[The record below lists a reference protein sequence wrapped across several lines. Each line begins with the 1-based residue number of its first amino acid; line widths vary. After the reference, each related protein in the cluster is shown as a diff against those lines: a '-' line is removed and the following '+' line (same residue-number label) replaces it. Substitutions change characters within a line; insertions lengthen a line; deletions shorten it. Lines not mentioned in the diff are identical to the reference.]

1 MKKFL
6 IFFFIFFISTTLN
19 VLSKV
24 NKIVVKVENEIIKNY
39 EIKNKIIS
47 SLIVS
52 GQEINQINIDSL
64 KRSALENLIQL
75 KLKKI
80 ELAKFDIKCD
90 KNQINN
96 YLIKVSSNDLVQ
108 FKEVFKNYNL
118 DFNLFLEE
126 IETEFK
132 WQKLIYIFYANKI
145 EVNEIAVQKELQQ
158 IIEKKL
164 LLEEFKLS
172 EIEFTVNKEK
182 KNEIIEN
189 IQNQIKNYGFKV
201 AANKFSISP
210 SSKNNGEIGW
220 VNSKSLDPKIYEII
234 SRMEVGDISIPF
246 ERQNSFMILRLDDKK
261 KTQYQNIDPKKVKEN
276 LINQKKNELFNLYSR
291 SHLSKLKNSSLIEYQ

>member
-1 MKKFL
+1 MKK
-6 IFFFIFFISTTLN
+6 IFILFFIFFISTTEN

-24 NKIVVKVENEIIKNY
+24 NKIVVKVENEIITNY

-52 GQEINQINIDSL
+52 GQEINQVNIDSL

-80 ELAKFDIKCD
+80 ELAKFDIKSD

-108 FKEVFKNYNL
+108 FKKVFINYNL

-132 WQKLIYIFYANKI
+132 WQKLIYMFYANKI
-145 EVNEIAVQKELQQ
+145 EVNEIAVQQELQE
-158 IIEKKL
+158 IVEKKL

-172 EIEFTVNKEK
+172 EIEFTVNKEN
-182 KNEIIEN
+182 KNEIIKN

-291 SHLSKLKNSSLIEYQ
+291 SHLSKLKNSSLIEYR

>member
-24 NKIVVKVENEIIKNY
+24 NKIVVKVENEIITNY

-80 ELAKFDIKCD
+80 ELAKFDIKSD

-96 YLIKVSSNDLVQ
+96 YLIKVSSNDLDQ
-108 FKEVFKNYNL
+108 FKKVFKNYNL

-145 EVNEIAVQKELQQ
+145 EVNEIAVQKELQE

-172 EIEFTVNKEK
+172 EIEFTVNKEN
-182 KNEIIEN
+182 KNEIIKN

-234 SRMEVGDISIPF
+234 SEMEVGDISIPF
-246 ERQNSFMILRLDDKK
+246 ERQDSLMILRLDDKK
-261 KTQYQNIDPKKVKEN
+261 KTQYQNIDSKKVKEN

-291 SHLSKLKNSSLIEYQ
+291 SHLSKIKNSSLIEYR

>member
-1 MKKFL
+1 MKK
-6 IFFFIFFISTTLN
+6 IFILFFIFFISTTEN

-24 NKIVVKVENEIIKNY
+24 NKIVVKVENEIITNY

-52 GQEINQINIDSL
+52 GQEINQVNIDSL

-80 ELAKFDIKCD
+80 ELAKFDIKSD

-108 FKEVFKNYNL
+108 FKKVFINYNL

-132 WQKLIYIFYANKI
+132 WQKLIYMFYANKI
-145 EVNEIAVQKELQQ
+145 EVNEIAVQQELQE
-158 IIEKKL
+158 IVEKKL

-182 KNEIIEN
+182 KNEIIKN

-291 SHLSKLKNSSLIEYQ
+291 SHLSKIKNSSLIEYR

>member
-1 MKKFL
+1 MKK
-6 IFFFIFFISTTLN
+6 IFILFFIFFISTTEN

-24 NKIVVKVENEIIKNY
+24 NKIVVKVENEIITNY

-52 GQEINQINIDSL
+52 GQEINQVNIDSL

-80 ELAKFDIKCD
+80 ELAKFDIKSD

-132 WQKLIYIFYANKI
+132 WQKLIYMFYANKI
-145 EVNEIAVQKELQQ
+145 EVNEIAVQQELQE
-158 IIEKKL
+158 IVEKKL

>member
-24 NKIVVKVENEIIKNY
+24 NKIVVKVENEIITNY

-80 ELAKFDIKCD
+80 ELAKFDIKSD

-96 YLIKVSSNDLVQ
+96 YLIKVSSNDLDQ
-108 FKEVFKNYNL
+108 FKKVFKNYNL

-145 EVNEIAVQKELQQ
+145 EVNEIAVQKELQE

-172 EIEFTVNKEK
+172 EIEFTVNKEN
-182 KNEIIEN
+182 KNEIIKN

-234 SRMEVGDISIPF
+234 SEMEVGDISIPF
-246 ERQNSFMILRLDDKK
+246 ERQDSLMILRLDDKK
-261 KTQYQNIDPKKVKEN
+261 KTQYQNIDSKKVKEN

>member
-24 NKIVVKVENEIIKNY
+24 NKIVVKVENEIITNY

-80 ELAKFDIKCD
+80 ELAKFDIKSD

-96 YLIKVSSNDLVQ
+96 YLIKVSSNDLDQ
-108 FKEVFKNYNL
+108 FKKVFKNYNL

-132 WQKLIYIFYANKI
+132 WQKLIYIFYSNKI
-145 EVNEIAVQKELQQ
+145 EVNEIAVQKELQE

-172 EIEFTVNKEK
+172 EIEFTVNKEN
-182 KNEIIEN
+182 KNEIIKN

-234 SRMEVGDISIPF
+234 SEMEVGDISIPF
-246 ERQNSFMILRLDDKK
+246 ERQDSLMILRLDDKK
-261 KTQYQNIDPKKVKEN
+261 KLNIKI
-276 LINQKKNELFNLYSR
+276 LTQKK
-291 SHLSKLKNSSLIEYQ
+291 LKRI

>member
-1 MKKFL
+1 MKK
-6 IFFFIFFISTTLN
+6 IFILFFIFFISTTEN

-24 NKIVVKVENEIIKNY
+24 NKIVVKVENEIITNY

-52 GQEINQINIDSL
+52 GQEINQVNIDSL

-80 ELAKFDIKCD
+80 ELAKFDIKSD

-108 FKEVFKNYNL
+108 FKKVFINYNL

-132 WQKLIYIFYANKI
+132 WQKLIYMFYANKI
-145 EVNEIAVQKELQQ
+145 EVNEIAVQQELQE
-158 IIEKKL
+158 IVEKKL

-182 KNEIIEN
+182 KNEIIKN

-291 SHLSKLKNSSLIEYQ
+291 SHLSKLKNSSLIEYR

>member
-1 MKKFL
+1 MKK
-6 IFFFIFFISTTLN
+6 IFILFFIFFISTTEN

-24 NKIVVKVENEIIKNY
+24 NKIVVKVENEIITNY

-52 GQEINQINIDSL
+52 GQEINQVNIDSL

-80 ELAKFDIKCD
+80 ELAKFDIKSD

-108 FKEVFKNYNL
+108 FKKVFINYNL

-132 WQKLIYIFYANKI
+132 WQKLIYMFYANKI
-145 EVNEIAVQKELQQ
+145 EVNEIAVQQELQE
-158 IIEKKL
+158 IVEKKL

-182 KNEIIEN
+182 KNEIINN

-291 SHLSKLKNSSLIEYQ
+291 SHLSKLKNSSLIEYR

>member
-1 MKKFL
+1 MKK
-6 IFFFIFFISTTLN
+6 IFILFFIFFISTTEN

-24 NKIVVKVENEIIKNY
+24 NKIVVKVENEIITNY

-52 GQEINQINIDSL
+52 GQEINQVNIDSL
-64 KRSALENLIQL
+64 TRSALENLIQL

-80 ELAKFDIKCD
+80 ELAKFDIKSD

-108 FKEVFKNYNL
+108 FKKVFINYNL

-132 WQKLIYIFYANKI
+132 WQKLIYMFYANKI
-145 EVNEIAVQKELQQ
+145 EVNEIAVQQELQE
-158 IIEKKL
+158 IVEKKL

-182 KNEIIEN
+182 KNEIINN

-291 SHLSKLKNSSLIEYQ
+291 SHLSKLKNSSLIEYR

>member
-1 MKKFL
+1 MIRL
-6 IFFFIFFISTTLN
+6 IF
-19 VLSKV
+19 V
-24 NKIVVKVENEIIKNY
+24 
-39 EIKNKIIS
+39 
-47 SLIVS
+47 
-52 GQEINQINIDSL
+52 
-64 KRSALENLIQL
+64 
-75 KLKKI
+75 
-80 ELAKFDIKCD
+80 
-90 KNQINN
+90 
-96 YLIKVSSNDLVQ
+96 
-108 FKEVFKNYNL
+108 
-118 DFNLFLEE
+118 
-126 IETEFK
+126 
-132 WQKLIYIFYANKI
+132 IYKI
-145 EVNEIAVQKELQQ
+145 EVNEIAVQQELQE
-158 IIEKKL
+158 IVEKKL

-182 KNEIIEN
+182 KNEIIKN

-291 SHLSKLKNSSLIEYQ
+291 SHLSKLKNSSLIEYR